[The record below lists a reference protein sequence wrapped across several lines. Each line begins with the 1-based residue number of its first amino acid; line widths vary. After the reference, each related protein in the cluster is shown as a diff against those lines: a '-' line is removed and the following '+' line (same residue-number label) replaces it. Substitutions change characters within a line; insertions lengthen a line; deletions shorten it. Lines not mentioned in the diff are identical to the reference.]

1 MLNMRLPIDKIIIA
15 NPDEFKN
22 QCDVDAEFYDG
33 FTRIFSSDPKVIFVD
48 RPRVKV

>member
-1 MLNMRLPIDKIIIA
+1 MRLSIDNIIIA
-15 NPDEFKN
+15 NSGKN
-22 QCDVDAEFYDG
+22 QYDVDAKFYDS